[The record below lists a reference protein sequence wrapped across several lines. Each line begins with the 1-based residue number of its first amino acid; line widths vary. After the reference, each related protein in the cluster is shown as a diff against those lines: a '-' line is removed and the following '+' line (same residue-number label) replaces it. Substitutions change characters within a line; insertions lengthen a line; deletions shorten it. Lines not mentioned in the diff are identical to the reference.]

1 MSVPDVVS
9 QILQEHGLK
18 DWEYNFDLA
27 MEYPKREQIN
37 QYHESDL
44 VFIERLLSEVGIFFF
59 RLPASGF
66 RLPASG
72 FRLQP
77 DAGTEVIYFA
87 DKQSAW
93 EFGKTLPLNSPS
105 GMNDNGIA

>member
-1 MSVPDVVS
+1 MIWFLLNVCS
-9 QILQEHGLK
+9 LK
-18 DWEYNFDLA
+18 LEY
-27 MEYPKREQIN
+27 
-37 QYHESDL
+37 S
-44 VFIERLLSEVGIFFF
+44 SSGF

-77 DAGTEVIYFA
+77 DLGTEVIYFSE
-87 DKQSAW
+87 KQSAW
-93 EFGKTLPLNSPS
+93 EFGKTLALNSPS